1 MARGK
6 AKGAAVPAIDL
17 ALVNAADELG
27 QVRAALEPLKA
38 RERAAMDI
46 ILGAGLDEIQGRG
59 YTARVQT
66 STRATVDV
74 AALRRRCGQ
83 DFVQEN
89 TSMSTVRSIRVSARA
104 DVISEH
110 LKLAA

>member
-1 MARGK
+1 VAQ
-6 AKGAAVPAIDL
+6 I
-17 ALVNAADELG
+17 
-27 QVRAALEPLKA
+27 
-38 RERAAMDI
+38 
-46 ILGAGLDEIQGRG
+46 
-59 YTARVQT
+59 TT

-74 AALRRRCGQ
+74 AALRKRCGQ

>member
-1 MARGK
+1 M
-6 AKGAAVPAIDL
+6 
-17 ALVNAADELG
+17 
-27 QVRAALEPLKA
+27 
-38 RERAAMDI
+38 
-46 ILGAGLDEIQGRG
+46 DEIPGRG
-59 YTARVQT
+59 YVAKITT

-74 AALRRRCGQ
+74 AALRKRCGQ

-104 DVISEH
+104 DVVAAA